1 MPRYE
6 YKVVPAPRKG
16 QRSKGIRC
24 TEGRFANVL
33 QELMNQLGAEGWE
46 YQRTDTLPCE
56 ERSGLTGKTT
66 VFRNMLIFRRAL
78 DSNVA
83 PMPVAPQ
90 PSAVAE
96 IQHQTAPET
105 PAQEPAPSGN
115 GAEEFSPSERPD
127 LGGVTRAEPGNSAA
141 SEITTPEVR
150 VRA

>member
-16 QRSKGIRC
+16 QRSKGIRG

-33 QELMNQLGAEGWE
+33 QELMNQFGAEGWE

-66 VFRNMLIFRRAL
+66 VFQNMLIFRRAL
-78 DSNVA
+78 DSD
-83 PMPVAPQ
+83 VAPQ
-90 PSAVAE
+90 PGAVAE
-96 IQHQTAPET
+96 IPNQTSPET
-105 PAQEPAPSGN
+105 PAQEPASSGN
-115 GAEEFSPSERPD
+115 GSEEFSHPERPD
-127 LGGVTRAEPGNSAA
+127 LGGVTRADPGNSTAP
-141 SEITTPEVR
+141 EIAPPEAT